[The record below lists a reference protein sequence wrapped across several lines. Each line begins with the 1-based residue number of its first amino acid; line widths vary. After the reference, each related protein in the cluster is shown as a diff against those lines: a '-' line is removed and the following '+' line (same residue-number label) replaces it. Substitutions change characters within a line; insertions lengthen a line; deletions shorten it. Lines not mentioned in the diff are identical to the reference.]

1 MRIRTLTI
9 GIITAIGL
17 VLGVVLIAGPA
28 ASAAPA
34 RTYQAAERA
43 AAPDPH
49 EVCSISSGAPFEC
62 LNNWN
67 AMYTFVAAYNPGA
80 ANDSFIV
87 EGVNR
92 CGNGDYTTSGCPVS
106 GVPAGL
112 FVYQI
117 AYGNNTSKCI
127 AAGSG
132 GEAVAG
138 TCNGSTGYGGSTG
151 TLEIA
156 YHDSCPSGTN
166 AGVNV
171 YYTGGAGG
179 WSHAEGL
186 YWESGIGHFVF
197 LNESLSSGVVPC
209 LGYYSY

>member
-1 MRIRTLTI
+1 MRIRKLTM

-17 VLGVVLIAGPA
+17 VLGVGLTIVPA

-34 RTYQAAERA
+34 RTPQVGARA
-43 AAPDPH
+43 AAQDPH
-49 EVCSISSGAPFEC
+49 EVCSVSGGAPFEC

-67 AMYTFVAAYNPGA
+67 DAYSFVAAYSPGA
-80 ANDSFIV
+80 ANNSFVV
-87 EGVNR
+87 EGVDR

-117 AYGNNTSKCI
+117 AYGNNTGKCI
-127 AAGSG
+127 AEGNG

-138 TCNGSTGYGGSTG
+138 TCNGSSGYGGSVG
-151 TLEIA
+151 TVEIA
-156 YHDSCPSGTN
+156 YHGSCPSGTN
-166 AGVNV
+166 TGINV
-171 YYTGGAGG
+171 YWTGQDGG
-179 WSHAEGL
+179 WSHAAGI
-186 YWESGIGHFVF
+186 WWNSGIGHFVF
-197 LNESLSSGVVPC
+197 LNESLSSGLTC